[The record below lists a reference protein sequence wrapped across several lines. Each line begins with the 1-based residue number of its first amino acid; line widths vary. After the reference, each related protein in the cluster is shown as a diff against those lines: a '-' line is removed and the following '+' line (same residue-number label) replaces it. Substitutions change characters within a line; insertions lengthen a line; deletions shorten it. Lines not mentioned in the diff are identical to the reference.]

1 MSNARTVILLLVALL
16 VVATSWFSRQQG
28 SPGDSAV
35 FTERGPD
42 AYADDVTIR
51 VMDADGQPVYRL
63 RAAHIAWYPD
73 NDQLA
78 LRQPQLDVT
87 RPDGARW
94 QLTAEQGRTGRAG
107 DPISLTG
114 EVIIQRL
121 ASDSQNPLKITTSD
135 VTVLADAR
143 MALTESAAQVSGPGY
158 RFESQGLSADFSEN
172 RLELRSQVRGNID
185 GKS

>member
-1 MSNARTVILLLVALL
+1 VSNARTAILLLVALL

-28 SPGDSAV
+28 SSFDLTV

-42 AYADDVTIR
+42 AYADDVSIR
-51 VMDADGQPVYRL
+51 VMDVDGLPVYRL

-78 LRQPQLDVT
+78 LRQPQLDMT

-121 ASDSQNPLKITTSD
+121 ASDSQKPLKITTTD

-143 MALTESAAQVSGPGY
+143 MALTEHAAEVIGPGY
-158 RFESQGLSADFSEN
+158 HFESQGLSADFSEN

-185 GKS
+185 GKR